1 MNKSLGKAVRKARL
15 AQNLTQGQL
24 AERIGIDQRTVL
36 NIENHKGNPKFEVLF
51 PLIRALKIDPN
62 EVFYPELQEE
72 NPALHQLQALIS
84 DCSQDEAAALVAV
97 CQALLPTLRA
107 QHDPASE

>member
-72 NPALHQLQALIS
+72 NPALHQLQALVS
-84 DCSQDEAAALVAV
+84 DCSEDEARDLLAL
-97 CQALLPTLRA
+97 CQSALPIFRA
-107 QHDPASE
+107 KKVQ